1 MAKPKLLDK
10 INNNVLGT
18 ATPGNILV
26 FNDDSGTVSKD
37 SGINALNL
45 EQVMANNNAVL
56 THLVNQNIH
65 LNSAEKGCIL
75 KNDKI
80 LKDHVNNIEI
90 HISQKERETWDNKID
105 QEGALALINA
115 NYSVFNK
122 HVSNTALHVSTAD
135 RTKWNNTYSKE
146 EINNKFSQLEYDN
159 TWKENV
165 ETFDDIVIAYPS
177 PQKGW
182 TVSVNDTGIVYRFDG
197 ENWIPISA
205 NSILM
210 DIHE

>member
-65 LNSAEKGCIL
+65 LNLAEKGCIL

-135 RTKWNNTYSKE
+135 RNKWNNTYSKE

-165 ETFDDIVIAYPS
+165 ETFGRYSTNNFHSIVI
-177 PQKGW
+177 G
-182 TVSVNDTGIVYRFDG
+182 
-197 ENWIPISA
+197 
-205 NSILM
+205 
-210 DIHE
+210 